1 MALDILAWH
10 DRTTPDHQTQM
21 NNARAAGYSTLS
33 MCLYG
38 AANDPRYAVSM
49 VKRATQT
56 AEQMFLGMTFA
67 GFQTKFDQMAAQGWG
82 PLLVTATGPTNS
94 AVFSAIFIH
103 QPPPLTRHGLTEA
116 DLRTMNAAQMTAG
129 NILRWA
135 DAYGDAGNQRY
146 IAIWVPNTEN
156 RAWNCDSTNDASA
169 TMQQRFD
176 ALVTGGARPVVVATT
191 PELKNLIAYDDSTQQ
206 QWQLW
211 DGMTSADYQTKFNTL
226 YPQGLRP
233 IRVSAKGTGSN
244 ARFGVLFSVKED
256 ADSPTFRVNGPS
268 GSAAVAAIDQAMHD
282 MMTKN
287 FLHGASLAV
296 VVGTRLVYARGYTIG
311 SSSYPDVQPTTF
323 FRQASVS
330 KSFVAAAIYQMIDEK
345 LGLPGGGTFTLNTL
359 LKDVLPGLANGP
371 VMATWNQ
378 VTMRHLLEMTSGITS
393 NVMGEDLSVATVL
406 AGIPVLPVSTL
417 QVGQWLYRQKIVTT
431 PGDPK
436 QAIYSNAGY
445 MLLGMVV
452 AALRGAPD
460 FVTAIQNTLLKKLQI
475 TRVRSAV
482 TVASKQ
488 AGDEARYHP
497 RPLTTT
503 SSMMVTGQPLCLW
516 GYGENNLENCEGGGG
531 LSAAATDVARL
542 VAALSVTTNN
552 PMMSTATL
560 RTWLQNAA
568 TATSTL
574 TGPDP
579 NEAHGY
585 HGFDSVAVVDATNHI
600 FSGEKGGLLDTSQN
614 GFQFVTGGVSTV
626 LCWNGQTPVD
636 NSWFPIYKT
645 LTDAIGAQSWGSID
659 LFPTFGMDVFQVVKP
674 PPIKLPPSPP
684 PRATPAHMIPP
695 KGPVKQA

>member
-1 MALDILAWH
+1 MALDIVAWH
-10 DRTTPDHQTQM
+10 DRTTADHQTQM

-38 AANDPRYAVSM
+38 ATNDPRYAVAM

-82 PLLVTATGPTNS
+82 PQVITATGPTNS
-94 AVFSAIFIH
+94 AVFSAIFVH
-103 QPPPLTRHGLTEA
+103 LPPFLTRHGLTET
-116 DLRTMNAAQMTAG
+116 DLRTMNTAQVTAG

-135 DAYGDAGNQRY
+135 DSYGDPGNLRY

-156 RAWNCDSTNDASA
+156 RAWNCESTNDTGA

-176 ALVTGGARPVVVATT
+176 ALVTGGARPVHIATT
-191 PELKNLIAYDDSTQQ
+191 PEIKSLAVYDDSRQP

-244 ARFGVLFSVKED
+244 ARFGVLFSVTED
-256 ADSPTFRVNGPS
+256 SDAPTFRASGPS
-268 GSAAVAAIDQAMHD
+268 VSAAVPAIDQVMHD
-282 MMTKN
+282 MMSKN

-296 VVGTRLVYARGYTIG
+296 TVGTRLVYARGYTIG

-330 KSFVAAAIYQMIDEK
+330 KSFVAAAIYQLIDEGAK
-345 LGLPGGGTFTLNTL
+345 LPGGGATFTLDTL

-378 VTMRHLLEMTSGITS
+378 VTIRHLLEMTSGITS
-393 NVMGEDLSVATVL
+393 NVLGEDLSVATVI
-406 AGIPVLPVSTL
+406 GGVSILPVSPL
-417 QVGQWLYRQKIVTT
+417 QVGQWLYRQKILTT

-436 QAIYSNAGY
+436 QATYSNAGY

-452 AALRGAPD
+452 ATLRGTTD

-482 TVASKQ
+482 SLAPKQ
-488 AGDEARYHP
+488 AADEVRYHP
-497 RPLTTT
+497 RPLFTVPTVMT
-503 SSMMVTGQPLCLW
+503 TGQPLCMW
-516 GYGENNLENCEGGGG
+516 GYGNANLENCEGGGG

-552 PMMSTATL
+552 PMMGIGTL
-560 RTWLQNAA
+560 QTWMQNAA
-568 TATSTL
+568 NATSTL
-574 TGPDP
+574 TGP
-579 NEAHGY
+579 EAWGF
-585 HGFDSVAVVDATNHI
+585 HGFDALRVEDAKHQI

-614 GFQFVTGGVSTV
+614 GFHFVTGGVGTV
-626 LCWNGQTPVD
+626 VCWNGQTPVD
-636 NSWFPIYKT
+636 NSWSPVFQPLI
-645 LTDAIGAQSWGSID
+645 DAVNAQSWGSTD
-659 LFPTFGMDVFQVVKP
+659 LFPTFGMDAFPVLKP
-674 PPIKLPPSPP
+674 LPIKLQPSR
-684 PRATPAHMIPP
+684 PRATPAHMIPHD
-695 KGPVKQA
+695 GPVKKA